1 MAVVQRF
8 TFGLPIDCVAL
19 PSRPP
24 LPERG
29 DVEVTMDRQ
38 TLVALHNDIGMA
50 LYPGDTGS
58 LLAPP
63 QAVWDDDEQ
72 PDTSHMTP
80 EEYLAGLQVQQA
92 QAQTPNPYR
101 PGGSSIGTRNAE

>member
-8 TFGLPIDCVAL
+8 TFGLPIDCVA
-19 PSRPP
+19 

-50 LYPGDTGS
+50 LYPDGARS
-58 LLAPP
+58 REVPA
-63 QAVWDDDEQ
+63 QAEWMHEDDEVE

-80 EEYLAGLQVQQA
+80 EEYLSGLQVQQFGSDR
-92 QAQTPNPYR
+92 PNPYR